1 MDDVRKR
8 FRDTGISSDTLD
20 DFLNNIEKTTR
31 LLFADYEVELQDD
44 NETIRSI
51 QHDVLKAIL
60 DLGERLDESSIV
72 EQFTLNQSSF
82 SEPDSTAARSTVVF
96 VLGQT
101 YTSTENPS
109 LKRLSDA
116 IVARNYTS

>member
-1 MDDVRKR
+1 MEDARKR

-31 LLFADYEVELQDD
+31 LLFADYNVELQDE

-51 QHDVLKAIL
+51 QHDVLKTIL

-101 YTSTENPS
+101 YTSTEDPS